1 MQHLIKHN
9 CLCNQL
15 LLLQERPDITVSGLT
30 ILTAVASSCMHRSN
44 QLHDSK
50 MSYYQESKEA
60 SHMKLM
66 MV

>member
-9 CLCNQL
+9 RLCNQL
-15 LLLQERPDITVSGLT
+15 LLQERPNITESGLT
-30 ILTAVASSCMHRSN
+30 TLIAVASSCMHRSN

-50 MSYYQESKEA
+50 MSCYQESKEA